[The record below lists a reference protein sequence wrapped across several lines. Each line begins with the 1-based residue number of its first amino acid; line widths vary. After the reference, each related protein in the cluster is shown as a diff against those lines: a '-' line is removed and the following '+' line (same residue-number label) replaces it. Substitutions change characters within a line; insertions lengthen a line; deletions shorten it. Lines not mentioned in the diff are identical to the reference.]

1 MAKERGGSAWCACVR
16 VCVWR
21 GRDVDE
27 ERALFLSHRAQLI
40 LLSGAGKR
48 QSQRWIPREG
58 DAQSRRR
65 SRGEARVAAKESRAG
80 EKSNLC
86 SELGFFFANAKGNM
100 QHIFAFFCTSF
111 LGVVLGANFPNN
123 IQIGE
128 CGARGRLGAM
138 FPGKKWGEVGPGG
151 GGEHWPVSLFAK
163 GKMCVCVWDVGDSV
177 HWIFVLLWALR
188 EQRCINFSLGEGRI
202 ENKCRYTAAHREK
215 SASEMEE
222 AWKKDY
228 SVLALWNIWAAIVRC
243 CVCNI
248 SGCIIHF
255 CEDALICG

>member
-1 MAKERGGSAWCACVR
+1 M
-16 VCVWR
+16 
-21 GRDVDE
+21 DE

-151 GGEHWPVSLFAK
+151 GGSTDPLVCLQR
-163 GKMCVCVWDVGDSV
+163 GKCACVCETWGTACTGFSCCYELCESRDVS
-177 HWIFVLLWALR
+177 IFLWGRGGLR
-188 EQRCINFSLGEGRI
+188 INAGTQQHTGR
-202 ENKCRYTAAHREK
+202 KVPLKWRKRE
-215 SASEMEE
+215 
-222 AWKKDY
+222 KKDY
-228 SVLALWNIWAAIVRC
+228 SVLAL
-243 CVCNI
+243 
-248 SGCIIHF
+248 
-255 CEDALICG
+255 

>member
-1 MAKERGGSAWCACVR
+1 M
-16 VCVWR
+16 
-21 GRDVDE
+21 DE

-58 DAQSRRR
+58 DVQSRRR

-151 GGEHWPVSLFAK
+151 GGWGSTDPLVCLQR
-163 GKMCVCVWDVGDSV
+163 GKCACVCETWGT
-177 HWIFVLLWALR
+177 A
-188 EQRCINFSLGEGRI
+188 CAGFS
-202 ENKCRYTAAHREK
+202 C
-215 SASEMEE
+215 
-222 AWKKDY
+222 
-228 SVLALWNIWAAIVRC
+228 
-243 CVCNI
+243 
-248 SGCIIHF
+248 
-255 CEDALICG
+255 

>member
-1 MAKERGGSAWCACVR
+1 M
-16 VCVWR
+16 
-21 GRDVDE
+21 DE

-40 LLSGAGKR
+40 LQSGAGKQ

-58 DAQSRRR
+58 DARFRRR

-128 CGARGRLGAM
+128 CGARGRLGVM
-138 FPGKKWGEVGPGG
+138 FPGKKWGGVGPWGSAD
-151 GGEHWPVSLFAK
+151 PSVCLQR
-163 GKMCVCVWDVGDSV
+163 GKCACVCERCG
-177 HWIFVLLWALR
+177 
-188 EQRCINFSLGEGRI
+188 EQRVLDLRLDAS
-202 ENKCRYTAAHREK
+202 
-215 SASEMEE
+215 SARAEM
-222 AWKKDY
+222 Y
-228 SVLALWNIWAAIVRC
+228 
-243 CVCNI
+243 
-248 SGCIIHF
+248 
-255 CEDALICG
+255 